1 MQPPVRMMEPDE
13 GPLHPS
19 APSLAEPIPFLAVV
33 NAILRNRLRIA
44 LLVFVL
50 CASAAAYTLLTPR
63 TYVSHAAFSLQSS
76 ESHRMSG
83 LAAQF
88 GLALPSSEG
97 TQSPAYYL
105 ELLGSREILTA
116 AAASRYS
123 YQSHGKQISGTL
135 PQLYDINDR
144 DSALRYD
151 RVVRDLRAAIST
163 EQSRETGI
171 VKVGVAAESPV
182 LAQQLLARLLA
193 LLNEFN
199 LKTRQ
204 SQAANER
211 RFIEQR
217 MAEISVDLRAA
228 EDRLQN
234 FLQRNRGGYTNIPE
248 LSFEHD
254 RLSREVG
261 LRQQVYTSL
270 AQSYE
275 QARIDE
281 VRDTPALTVIESPS
295 LPVRPAPRGLVRRV
309 FVALLVGLLLGT
321 LPLLLRVLL
330 TARRRSMDEEVE
342 EFRRLKRELRIWR
355 PARNAGPP
363 LTAREA

>member
-1 MQPPVRMMEPDE
+1 MMDPDE
-13 GPLHPS
+13 GPLHAS
-19 APSLAEPIPFLAVV
+19 SQSVSEPIPFLAIV

-44 LLVFVL
+44 LLIAVL
-50 CASAAAYTLLTPR
+50 CFGVAAYTLLRPR
-63 TYVSHAAFSLQSS
+63 TYVSDASFSLQSS
-76 ESHRMSG
+76 DSHRGSG
-83 LAAQF
+83 IAAQF
-88 GLALPSSEG
+88 GLTLPSSDG
-97 TQSPAYYL
+97 SQSPAYYV
-105 ELLGSREILTA
+105 ELLDSREILTA
-116 AAASRYS
+116 AAASQYS
-123 YQSHGKQISGTL
+123 YKTDGRKVTGTL
-135 PQLYDINDR
+135 PQLYDIDDR
-144 DSALRYD
+144 DSAVKYD
-151 RVVRDLRAAIST
+151 RAVRRLRAAITSDK
-163 EQSRETGI
+163 SRETGI
-171 VKVGVAAESPV
+171 VDVSVSAQSPE
-182 LAQQLLARLLA
+182 LAQQLLTRLLQ

-217 MAEISVDLRAA
+217 MAEIGVDLRAA

-234 FLQRNRGGYTNIPE
+234 FLQRNRGGYASIPE

-270 AQSYE
+270 AQNYE

-309 FVALLVGLLLGT
+309 FVALLIGLLLGT

-342 EFRRLKRELRIWR
+342 EFRRLKGELRLWR
-355 PARNAGPP
+355 SGRNGSPP